1 MNKLIIAAVI
11 ATLSGTALAQGDS
24 SGFTPYKHQNDVT
37 ATGQPQTRTTT
48 YISAWEGYIPPRD
61 RLDLNEDGFL
71 GSQPQIGG
79 STDTSVWGYIPPR
92 DRLDVL

>member
-11 ATLSGTALAQGDS
+11 ATLSGTAFAQGDS
-24 SGFTPYKHQNDVT
+24 STFIPYKHRDDVT

-48 YISAWEGYIPPRD
+48 YVSSAWEGYIPPRD
-61 RLDLNEDGFL
+61 RLNLNEDGYL

-79 STDTSVWGYIPPR
+79 STDSGVWGYIPPR
-92 DRLDVL
+92 DRL